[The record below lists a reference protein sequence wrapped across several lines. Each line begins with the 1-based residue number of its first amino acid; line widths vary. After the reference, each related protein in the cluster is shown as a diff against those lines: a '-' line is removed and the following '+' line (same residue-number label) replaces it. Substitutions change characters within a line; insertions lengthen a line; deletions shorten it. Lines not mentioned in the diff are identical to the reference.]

1 MHLLPPL
8 GSTRVNFLQKDSF
21 YIKEASV
28 DESNYIS
35 WSQEVAQEKKSAVF
49 DLIKSGL
56 FKLKKKQT
64 GPYRVILK
72 VIEWK
77 LILNI
82 YDYWDKNNTD
92 IKISLSSIRRIIRD
106 YQIVCENY
114 VDAIKTA
121 PLKKIEAIDVGR
133 RTIHDE
139 GAENISELLNE
150 NIEVDMDTA
159 RRIFTLVSIITHKI

>member
-121 PLKKIEAIDVGR
+121 PLKK
-133 RTIHDE
+133 
-139 GAENISELLNE
+139 L
-150 NIEVDMDTA
+150 
-159 RRIFTLVSIITHKI
+159 KP